1 MDKFLMDSH
10 KLYWHLDRVN
20 AWLKGERIAP
30 LTIDVGLGKGCN
42 IHCEYCFG
50 SMQGNNYAAGAAT
63 YLPREPL
70 INYVKDAG
78 KIGVRSM
85 ALIGESE
92 PTLNP
97 HLYEAII
104 EGKRAGVD
112 MSLGTNGILYD
123 TGADGEEALKYLT
136 WIRFNIS
143 AASKEAYKRIHNSTQ
158 FDKAIEKISF
168 CVDTKHKHNLPIT
181 IGLQMVLTPTN
192 VDQVVD
198 LAKLGRDLGVDYF
211 VVKQCSDAKDNTL
224 GIYEQ
229 LDKYKNFESILKEA
243 ENVSTEKYDVIIKW
257 AHATNEGRRNYCIC
271 YGAPF
276 LLYSSGDG
284 RIYPCG
290 MFFDYK
296 EEEYRMGDLT
306 KQSFIEI
313 VNSERYWEVVEKV
326 KQINVGDCYSN
337 CKTHAINEFLF
348 KLKNPPEHVNFV

>member
-1 MDKFLMDSH
+1 MDGH

-20 AWLKGERIAP
+20 AWLNGERIAP
-30 LTIDVGLGKGCN
+30 LTIDAGLSKGCN

-50 SMQGNNYAAGAAT
+50 SMQGNKYAAGQQN
-63 YLPREPL
+63 YFPREAL

-78 KIGVRSM
+78 TLGVRSM
-85 ALIGESE
+85 ALIGEGE

-104 EGKRAGVD
+104 EGKKAGVD

-123 TGADGEEALKYLT
+123 TGSNGEEALKYLT

-143 AASKEAYKRIHNSTQ
+143 AASQAAYKRIHRS
-158 FDKAIEKISF
+158 DKFNTVIRKIEF
-168 CVDTKHKHNLPIT
+168 CVNKKHEHNLKTT
-181 IGLQMVLTPTN
+181 IGLQMVLTPSN
-192 VDQVVD
+192 LDQAVD
-198 LAKLGRDLGVDYF
+198 LAKLGKNLGVDYF
-211 VVKQCSDAKDNTL
+211 VVKQCSDTTDNTL
-224 GIYEQ
+224 GIYARLSQ
-229 LDKYKNFESILKEA
+229 YKNFEKVLKEA
-243 ENVSTEKYDVIIKW
+243 ENVSTDKYNVIIKW
-257 AHATNEGRRNYCIC
+257 AHATNEGKRNYCVC

-284 RIYPCG
+284 KLYPCG

-306 KQSFIEI
+306 KQSFIDI
-313 VNSERYWEVVEKV
+313 VHSERYWDVVERV
-326 KQINVGDCYSN
+326 KQINVANCYSN

-348 KLKNPPEHVNFV
+348 RLKNPPEHVNFI

>member
-1 MDKFLMDSH
+1 MDKFLMDGH
-10 KLYWHLDRVN
+10 KMYWHLDRVN
-20 AWLKGERIAP
+20 AWMKGERIAP
-30 LTIDVGLGKGCN
+30 LSIDVGLGKGCN

-50 SMQGNNYAAGAAT
+50 SMQGNDYAEGVRK
-63 YLPREPL
+63 YLPREAL

-78 KIGVRSM
+78 KLGVRSM

-123 TGADGEEALKYLT
+123 TGADGEEALKNLT

-143 AASKEAYKRIHNSTQ
+143 AASHEAYKRIHNSTQ
-158 FDKAIEKISF
+158 FEKVVEKISF
-168 CVDTKHKHNLPIT
+168 CVETKHKHNLDVT
-181 IGLQMVLTPTN
+181 IGLQMVLTPSN
-192 VDQVVD
+192 VDQVVG

-211 VVKQCSDAKDNTL
+211 VVKQCSDATDNRL
-224 GIYEQ
+224 GIYSQ
-229 LDKYKNFESILKEA
+229 LNKYKNFESILKET
-243 ENVSTEKYDVIIKW
+243 EQISTENYDVIIKW
-257 AHATNEGRRNYCIC
+257 NHATNEGKRNYCVC

-284 RIYPCG
+284 GIYPCG

-296 EEEYRMGDLT
+296 SDEYLMGDIT
-306 KQSFIEI
+306 KQSFYDI
-313 VNSERYWEVVEKV
+313 VHSERYWEVIEKV
-326 KQINVGDCYSN
+326 KEINVSECYTN

-348 KLKNPPEHVNFV
+348 KLKNPPEHVNFI

>member
-1 MDKFLMDSH
+1 MDKFLMGGH
-10 KLYWHLDRVN
+10 KLLWHLDRVN
-20 AWLKGERIAP
+20 AWMKGERIAP

-50 SMQGNNYAAGAAT
+50 SMQGNDYAQGARK
-63 YLPREPL
+63 YLPREAL
-70 INYVKDAG
+70 INYVRDAG
-78 KIGVRSM
+78 RLGVRSM

-123 TGADGEEALKYLT
+123 TGADGEEALKHLT

-143 AASKEAYKRIHNSTQ
+143 AASHDAYKRIHNSTQ
-158 FDKAIEKISF
+158 FEKVVEKISF
-168 CVDTKHKHNLPIT
+168 CVDTKHKHNLPVT

-192 VDQVVD
+192 VDQVVA

-211 VVKQCSDAKDNTL
+211 VVKQCSDATDNRL
-224 GIYEQ
+224 GIYNQ
-229 LDKYKNFESILKEA
+229 LDKYKNFAAILKEA
-243 ENVSTEKYDVIIKW
+243 EAVGTDNYDVIIKW
-257 AHATNEGRRNYCIC
+257 GHVTNEGKRNYCVC
-271 YGAPF
+271 YGTPF

-284 RIYPCG
+284 GIYPCG

-296 EEEYRMGDLT
+296 SDEYIMGDIT
-306 KQSFIEI
+306 KQSFYDI
-313 VNSERYWEVVEKV
+313 VHSERYWEVVEKV
-326 KQINVGDCYSN
+326 KQIDVSQCYSN
-337 CKTHAINEFLF
+337 CKTHAINDFLYT
-348 KLKNPPEHVNFV
+348 LKNPPEHVNFV